1 MGMLVVINSKW
12 EMTPPPSSFIQH
24 HIKYKQLPCIVM
36 EGISFIVHL
45 NAKGITFWGSSFVQQ
60 GFPVDSVS

>member
-1 MGMLVVINSKW
+1 
-12 EMTPPPSSFIQH
+12 
-24 HIKYKQLPCIVM
+24 M

-45 NAKGITFWGSSFVQQ
+45 NAKGIIFWDSSFVQQ